1 MKERIE
7 NAFVGSSSDRR
18 NFCSPALPCCR
29 ALCADA
35 RDGCVLGS
43 GDGLFSVSD
52 ALVVGAAHYRG
63 RKSIVR
69 SALGA
74 RLRRAAPAPLRFGA
88 RGEETL

>member
-1 MKERIE
+1 M
-7 NAFVGSSSDRR
+7 
-18 NFCSPALPCCR
+18 
-29 ALCADA
+29 
-35 RDGCVLGS
+35 
-43 GDGLFSVSD
+43 SD

-63 RKSIVR
+63 RESIVR